1 MRYPKKGYPKRYT
14 QGVRNLPVFKG
25 YFVDARLKQFRRVDI
40 PALTDEEGVEEYYE
54 GISFDSD
61 KGQELLAEIDNMA
74 ECDHN
79 MELLSY
85 EAHEGYKSYKQ
96 WCLLDWGPPVGSL
109 GTS

>member
-1 MRYPKKGYPKRYT
+1 MEPKYPMKGYPKPYT
-14 QGVRNLPVFKG
+14 QGTRCLPVFKG
-25 YFVDARLKQFRRVDI
+25 YFVDARLRQFRRVEVPD
-40 PALTDEEGVEEYYE
+40 LTDENGIEEYYV

-61 KGQELLAEIDNMA
+61 KGLDLLAEIDRRA
-74 ECDHN
+74 ENDHN

-109 GTS
+109 